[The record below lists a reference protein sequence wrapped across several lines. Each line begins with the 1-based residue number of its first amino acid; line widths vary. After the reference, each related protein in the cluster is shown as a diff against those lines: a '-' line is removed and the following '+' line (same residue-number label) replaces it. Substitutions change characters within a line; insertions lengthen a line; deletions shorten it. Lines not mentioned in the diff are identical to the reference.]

1 MRLVLA
7 SSSPRRQE
15 CLRNAGF
22 SFDFLPADVDETI
35 RPGESPEEHV
45 RRLALAKAR
54 KSAGFLPTAPPAIVI
69 GADTIVVIE
78 GELLGKPTSQ
88 ADARRMLR
96 LLSGETH
103 QVVTGLALV
112 LTGSPPAGQI
122 SKPRWDQG
130 ERSQVE
136 HETTLVHF
144 APLTD
149 AEIEDYLAT
158 GECMDKAGAYAIQGY
173 ASRFV
178 RAIAGDYFN
187 VMGLPVCRLYQM
199 LRTWNV
205 VPEKRI
211 PKRAST
217 DPLG

>member
-22 SFDFLPADVDETI
+22 AFDVVPADVDETI

-69 GADTIVVIE
+69 GADTVVAIE

-96 LLSGETH
+96 LLSGKTH
-103 QVVTGLALV
+103 RVITGLAIV
-112 LTGSPPAGQI
+112 LTGSAPGAQAGQ
-122 SKPRWDQG
+122 PRWDPG

-144 APLTD
+144 VPLTE

-158 GECMDKAGAYAIQGY
+158 GECLDKAGAYAIQGY

-178 RAIAGDYFN
+178 RAIEGDYFN

-199 LRTWNV
+199 LRAWNV
-205 VPEKRI
+205 VLEKGV
-211 PKRAST
+211 PKMAFPH
-217 DPLG
+217 PLA

>member
-22 SFDFLPADVDETI
+22 AFDVLPAHVDETI

-54 KSAGFLPTAPPAIVI
+54 KSAGCLPTDPAAIVI
-69 GADTIVVIE
+69 GADTMVAIR
-78 GELLGKPTSQ
+78 GEMLGKPASR

-96 LLSGETH
+96 LLSGKTH
-103 QVVTGLALV
+103 RVVTGLALV
-112 LTGSPPAGQI
+112 LTGS
-122 SKPRWDQG
+122 G
-130 ERSQVE
+130 ERLQVE

-144 APLTD
+144 APLSE

-158 GECMDKAGAYAIQGY
+158 GESMDKAGAYAVQGY

-178 RAIAGDYFN
+178 RAIEGDYFN
-187 VMGLPVCRLYQM
+187 VVGLPVSRLCQM
-199 LRTWNV
+199 LRDWGSPGKKHPQN
-205 VPEKRI
+205 
-211 PKRAST
+211 
-217 DPLG
+217 GFG